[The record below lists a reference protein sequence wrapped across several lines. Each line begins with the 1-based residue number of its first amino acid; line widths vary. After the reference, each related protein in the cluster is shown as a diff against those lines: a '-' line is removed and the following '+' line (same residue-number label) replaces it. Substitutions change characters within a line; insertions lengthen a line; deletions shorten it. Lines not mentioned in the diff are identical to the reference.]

1 MKHTALPWKFKPI
14 VCDDDRGMGWIVG
27 GDTVD
32 ISHHGVSER
41 WKEENLANAAF
52 IVRACNNHAKLLE
65 VLKEAYACL
74 GVLEYA
80 PGRLLG
86 KMDKAI
92 REAEE

>member
-1 MKHTALPWKFKPI
+1 MSIKTGYLFQGKRKEPQFKALLNMPFAY
-14 VCDDDRGMGWIVG
+14 
-27 GDTVD
+27 
-32 ISHHGVSER
+32 
-41 WKEENLANAAF
+41 ENAEANAAF